1 MSSRKYKSMGKGKPF
16 NKNPSRQQISTIHI
30 RVKTSTLAQYTS
42 GVGALSAGSSVTS
55 YICDPYQVGGRFGQ
69 LAAFWQR
76 YRVKSGTLKYAPFGS
91 GAGYVSDVTGGTA
104 SATAIIA
111 ERDFA
116 CIFLPDPDVS
126 LTTSDQILDSGG
138 KVGNSSK
145 PMSFRIPPTGWL
157 WTSTDTAAAAPPT
170 GADYRMACFGRHA
183 ACFTATS
190 TTAARTYGQF
200 VFDLI
205 VEFKHEHTQVSV
217 IGITLRDESKK
228 QFHSPTISPFEIDD
242 IKDPETLDTTL
253 TRSFVPAI
261 RRKETLMPRRT

>member
-1 MSSRKYKSMGKGKPF
+1 
-16 NKNPSRQQISTIHI
+16 
-30 RVKTSTLAQYTS
+30 
-42 GVGALSAGSSVTS
+42 
-55 YICDPYQVGGRFGQ
+55 VGGRFGS

-76 YRVKSGTLKYAPFGS
+76 YRIKSGNLKYCPFGT
-91 GAGYVSDVTGGTA
+91 GAGYVSDVSGGTA
-104 SATAIIA
+104 SASAIIA

-138 KVGNSSK
+138 KAGNSSK
-145 PMSFRIPPTGWL
+145 PMTFRVPPTGWL
-157 WTSTDTAAAAPPT
+157 WTSTDTPAAGPPT

-200 VFDLI
+200 IFDLI

-217 IGITLRDESKK
+217 IGISLKSESKQ
-228 QFHSPTISPFEIDD
+228 QFHSPTISPFESLDD
-242 IKDPETLDTTL
+242 IKDPEPYDATL
-253 TRSFVPAI
+253 TRSFAPAP
-261 RRKETLMPRRT
+261 RKKETLMPRRT